1 MPEPTEVI
9 VVGAGLSGMCA
20 AIKLQQAGIDDFML
34 LERATDVGGC
44 WRDNTYP
51 GIGVDV
57 STFSYSFSFEQ
68 NPNWSRTFA
77 RGAEVKAYA
86 DHLASK
92 YDLRKKIRF
101 DSDVTKATFDNQAHV
116 WRVELK
122 DGETLTGRFVI
133 CGTGVLSD
141 PKLPDI
147 PGVESF
153 AGKTVHTARWDHGH
167 DLTGERVAVIGT
179 GATAVQLLPRI
190 ARKVEQL
197 QVFQRTPIWVIPKPD
212 FPIPN
217 AVKRLFRSVPP
228 TQTVARAISGAGVE
242 LLMTAARNNRQ
253 MPFLTRGVEALG
265 RGFLRAQVRDPE
277 LRRKLQP
284 DYGFGCKRPA
294 LANDYLATF
303 NRPNVELITD
313 PIERITPT
321 GIVTTDGRERELDT
335 LILATGFQVLDKQN
349 LPGFETRGVDGIELA
364 DFWYEHRFQ
373 AYEGVTVPRFPN
385 FFLLFGPY
393 SLASLSYLSTTEAN
407 TRHAVRCI
415 TETRRRGATAVEVRQ
430 EPHDRYFEQVLS
442 KMEDTVFFN
451 NGCATANS
459 YYFDHRGD
467 APVLRPTPALA
478 ATWRSGHFDLNDYA
492 YSSSAGSTG

>member
-1 MPEPTEVI
+1 MSEPTEVI
-9 VVGAGLSGMCA
+9 VVGAGLSGLCA
-20 AIKLQQAGIDDFML
+20 GIKLQAAGIDDFVL
-34 LERATDVGGC
+34 LERAADVGGC

-57 STFSYSFSFEQ
+57 STFSYSFSFAQ
-68 NPNWSRTFA
+68 NPNWSRSFA

-86 DHLASK
+86 DHLAEK
-92 YDLRKKIRF
+92 YGLRRKIRF
-101 DSDVTKATFDNQAHV
+101 GCDVTKARFDQQEHM
-116 WRVELK
+116 WRLQLS
-122 DGETLTGRFVI
+122 DGETLSGRFLI

-147 PGVESF
+147 PGVEAF
-153 AGKTVHTARWDHGH
+153 AGKTVHTARWDHDH

-197 QVFQRTPIWVIPKPD
+197 HVFQRTPIWVLPKPD
-212 FPIPN
+212 FPIPGV
-217 AVKRLFRSVPP
+217 VKQLFRSVPP
-228 TQTVARAISGAGVE
+228 TQTAARAVSGAGTE

-253 MPFLTRGVEALG
+253 MPFLTKGVEALG
-265 RGFLRAQVRDPE
+265 RGFLRFQVRDPE
-277 LRRKLQP
+277 TRRKLLP
-284 DYGFGCKRPA
+284 HYGFGCKRPA
-294 LANDYLATF
+294 LANDYLTTF
-303 NRPNVELITD
+303 NRANVELVTD
-313 PIERITPT
+313 PIERITT
-321 GIVTTDGRERELDT
+321 AGIVTSDGRERELDT
-335 LILATGFQVLDKQN
+335 LILATGFQVLDKRN
-349 LPGFETRGVDGIELA
+349 LPGFETYGVGGLELA

-393 SLASLSYLSTTEAN
+393 ALASLSFLSTTEAN

-415 TETRRRGATAVEVRQ
+415 SEARRRGATAVEVRQ
-430 EPHDRYFEQVLS
+430 EPHDRYFEQVLL
-442 KMEDTVFFN
+442 KMKDTVFLN

-467 APVLRPTPALA
+467 APVMRPTPALA
-478 ATWRSGHFDLNDYA
+478 ATWRSGHFDLDDYA
-492 YSSSAGSTG
+492 YWTAAA